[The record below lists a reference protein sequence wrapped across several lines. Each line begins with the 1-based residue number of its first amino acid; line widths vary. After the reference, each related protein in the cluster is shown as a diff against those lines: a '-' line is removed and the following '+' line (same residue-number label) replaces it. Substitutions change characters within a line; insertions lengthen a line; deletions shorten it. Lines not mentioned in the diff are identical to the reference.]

1 MKPCLFCA
9 EQIQLAA
16 IKCRYCGEMVNTD
29 DMSQDRKRNL
39 LSNPMLLRGLGI
51 GLIFA
56 GLATLLYFLNF
67 YDTSIEVTNKHFY
80 GGTEL
85 TRVNNL
91 GLMQNRQNGIIVGGL
106 LSLIGVICTL
116 AAPKSTQP
124 GTMNLL
130 TLKHSISAGV
140 DSIRKNI
147 GIPDTRSNLDL
158 LIYTVVTISI
168 ISGIIWAFRTFE
180 QIGTGSHFSR

>member
-39 LSNPMLLRGLGI
+39 LSNPMLHRGLGI
-51 GLIFA
+51 GLIFT

-180 QIGTGSHFSR
+180 QIGTGNN